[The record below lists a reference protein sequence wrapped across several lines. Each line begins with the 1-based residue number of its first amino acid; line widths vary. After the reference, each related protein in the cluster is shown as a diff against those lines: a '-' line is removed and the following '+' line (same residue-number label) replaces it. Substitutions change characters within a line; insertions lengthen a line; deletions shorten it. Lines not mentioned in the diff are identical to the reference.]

1 MSSRSTALW
10 VVVGVLLLLAAV
22 PPLLV
27 PVYARL
33 TPSLWGFPFYYWF
46 QFLLVPF
53 AAVCTTIAY
62 FLAKEAY
69 RRDRTGVDR
78 SGRPAG
84 GRRRRGGEQL

>member
-33 TPSLWGFPFYYWF
+33 TPTLWGFPFYYWF
-46 QFLLVPF
+46 QFLLVIW
-53 AAVCTTIAY
+53 AAVMTGSAY
-62 FLAKEAY
+62 FLAREAF
-69 RRDRTGVDR
+69 RRDRAARAAKGD
-78 SGRPAG
+78 
-84 GRRRRGGEQL
+84 LK

>member
-46 QFLLVPF
+46 QFLLVIW
-53 AAVCTTIAY
+53 AALMTGFAY
-62 FLAKEAY
+62 FLAKEAF
-69 RRDRTGVDR
+69 RRDRAAR
-78 SGRPAG
+78 SAKGD
-84 GRRRRGGEQL
+84 LK